1 MINKAVLYSRFS
13 PGARQNCQ
21 SAEAQLERC
30 RAYCKFR
37 EFEVE
42 AEFSD
47 EWLSGKDT
55 ERPGFQE
62 AMDLVCKIKG
72 VLVVYSL
79 SRFGRST
86 KDMILC
92 LDRLEKAKAKLV
104 STTENIEGDDPMGR
118 FTRTL
123 LAAIDEMERERG
135 AIRTSIAMRSYQAAG
150 RRMGA
155 KLPFGYMT
163 DPANP
168 ALMVDCEYE
177 KDIISEI
184 LRMSSAGYSYR
195 HISKDLWVNGFI
207 GRREPKFQ
215 MKQAEHGTGRKTTR
229 TDRIIAWSIG
239 IITPGLIC
247 TILKRVGR

>member
-1 MINKAVLYSRFS
+1 
-13 PGARQNCQ
+13 
-21 SAEAQLERC
+21 
-30 RAYCKFR
+30 
-37 EFEVE
+37 
-42 AEFSD
+42 
-47 EWLSGKDT
+47 
-55 ERPGFQE
+55 
-62 AMDLVCKIKG
+62 
-72 VLVVYSL
+72 
-79 SRFGRST
+79 
-86 KDMILC
+86 MILC

-177 KDIISEI
+177 KDIKEPWF
-184 LRMSSAGYSYR
+184 SSFRKLSPLIGSNKLKYADLSFGIAG
-195 HISKDLWVNGFI
+195 
-207 GRREPKFQ
+207 
-215 MKQAEHGTGRKTTR
+215 QA
-229 TDRIIAWSIG
+229 S
-239 IITPGLIC
+239 
-247 TILKRVGR
+247 